1 MEQDPGEMELQCV
14 CLCLINAMGMKAERN
29 LCTTVNQTEVK
40 QAGIHSRV
48 TGQGLNDELTANTQW
63 TISRTRGD

>member
-1 MEQDPGEMELQCV
+1 
-14 CLCLINAMGMKAERN
+14 MKAERN

-48 TGQGLNDELTANTQW
+48 TRQGLNDELTANTQR